1 MMTGSVLTMK
11 EAAHVLFGQNDD
23 NARKRAIALL
33 KRNNVDLIKNG
44 RNHLVRRDVL
54 QKSFWGRCGRGCVAP
69 LLKTQ
74 LTTYQG
80 AVLPLRLKY
89 C

>member
-1 MMTGSVLTMK
+1 MDYGSVLTMK
-11 EAAHVLFGQNDD
+11 EAANVLFGENDD

-54 QKSFWGRCGRGCVAP
+54 RKAFGVDADGSVTPFYSKRS
-69 LLKTQ
+69 
-74 LTTYQG
+74 
-80 AVLPLRLKY
+80 
-89 C
+89 

>member
-54 QKSFWGRCGRGCVAP
+54 QKAFGIDAE
-69 LLKTQ
+69 
-74 LTTYQG
+74 G
-80 AVLPLRLKY
+80 AVLPLYSKRS
-89 C
+89 